1 MGKKYLIDTN
11 ILIGFI
17 GKILPEKGQTTISQI
32 LDEEFNI
39 SFINKIEVLGHT
51 SADRR
56 LDTFINLANVFE
68 INNAI
73 IDLTIAIRREYKIKL
88 PDAIIAATAIS
99 ENLILT
105 TRNVS
110 DFKKIKGIKL
120 LNPWELQ

>member
-17 GKILPEKGQTTISQI
+17 GKILPEKGRATISLI

-39 SFINKIEVLGHT
+39 SFINKIEVLGHS
-51 SADRR
+51 SADKK
-56 LDTFINLANVFE
+56 LTTFINLANVFE

-73 IDLTIAIRREYKIKL
+73 IDQTIAIRRDHKIKL

-99 ENLILT
+99 ENLILA

-110 DFKKIKGIKL
+110 DFKNIKGIEL
-120 LNPWELQ
+120 LNPWEL

>member
-17 GKILPEKGQTTISQI
+17 GKILPEKAQTTISVI

-51 SADRR
+51 SADKR
-56 LDTFINLANVFE
+56 LSTFINLANVFE
-68 INNAI
+68 INSAI

-99 ENLILT
+99 ENLILI

-120 LNPWELQ
+120 LNPWEL